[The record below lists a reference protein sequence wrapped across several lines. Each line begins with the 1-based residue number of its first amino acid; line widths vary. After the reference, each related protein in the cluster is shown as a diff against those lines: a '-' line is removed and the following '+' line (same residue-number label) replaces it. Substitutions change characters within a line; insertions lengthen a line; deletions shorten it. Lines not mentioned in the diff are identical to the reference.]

1 MLSGALILPNKVTDF
16 KAFYKKRFYR
26 IVGPYLIAVLFFV
39 VAHNYNSG
47 MLNIFRLF
55 LRSLFTGEAYN
66 TFWFVYAIL
75 GLYII
80 SPFLTKMLAN
90 LNEQEKKYL
99 FFVLIFMQILSVY
112 MSDVDGIHTI
122 AQYTFF
128 IGNGVYY
135 ILGYFVDE
143 FRKNYNEFHGKNSI
157 LICLLIEAAGY
168 VIIALFY
175 KTDSIILYS
184 NSLIQIFV
192 SISLYILLCE
202 LSTTINK
209 ISIYRKISELSYWVY
224 LFHPVFLSMPLKIL
238 SGIKINLTIKIIII
252 SLLTFIASLI
262 FSYLVNYIYIKLK
275 YYLKVMLNC
284 CMPNK

>member
-1 MLSGALILPNKVTDF
+1 VTDF
-16 KAFYKKRFYR
+16 KAFYKKRFCR

-55 LRSLFTGEAYN
+55 LKSLFTGEAYN

-80 SPFLTKMLAN
+80 SPFLTKMLVN

-112 MSDVDGIHTI
+112 MSGVDGVYTI

-143 FRKNYNEFHGKNSI
+143 FRKNYNEFHEKNSV
-157 LICLLIEAAGY
+157 LVCLLIEAAGY
-168 VIIALFY
+168 VIIALFHN
-175 KTDSIILYS
+175 TDSIVMNNLYS

-202 LSTTINK
+202 LSTKVNK

-224 LFHPVFLSMPLKIL
+224 LFHPVFLSMSLKIL
-238 SGIKINLTIKIIII
+238 SGIKINLTIKIIIV

-275 YYLKVMLNC
+275 YYLKVILNC
-284 CMPNK
+284 FMPNK